1 MISKRWLDLRRAAGL
16 PDADLVTA
24 WQAFEAEA
32 IAWPNASQIAVR
44 FGRSR
49 QTGATWCRKG
59 LFERGNI
66 IGAVKVDGVWRVNP
80 AVLEGF
86 TPPVEGEG
94 AGKRKEQPK

>member
-1 MISKRWLDLRRAAGL
+1 MILDRWLDLRRAAGL
-16 PDADLVTA
+16 PDTDLVAA

-32 IAWPNASQIAVR
+32 ATWPNASQVAAR

-49 QTGATWCRKG
+49 QTGATWCRRG
-59 LFERGNI
+59 LFERGNM

-80 AVLEGF
+80 AALEEF

-94 AGKRKEQPK
+94 AGKKRKER